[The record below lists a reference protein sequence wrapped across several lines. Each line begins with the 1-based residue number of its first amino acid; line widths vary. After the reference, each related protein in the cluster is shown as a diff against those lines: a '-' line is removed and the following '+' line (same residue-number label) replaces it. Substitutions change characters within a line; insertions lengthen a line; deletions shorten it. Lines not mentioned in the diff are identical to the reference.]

1 MDSLEYWNLRAETFG
16 GMNSPAHAGSQGGCA
31 AGYMPRLI
39 EKLALED
46 GQSVFDM
53 GCANGT
59 LAIPLARAGH
69 AVTARDFSPRMIA
82 RLQAAAQ
89 AEELPIDAAL
99 MAWEDDWEACG
110 IHANSVDVAVA
121 SRSVPYCEAE
131 LADALRKL
139 DRVARLKAAVTV
151 SATSA
156 PAYDERLCE
165 HLGRDIPVP
174 KGHVHVVDAL
184 AEMRRLPEVSYIPF
198 ERPMRFADKNMAW
211 LELRKLAGEEEL
223 DAHEEGLFERYAT
236 EHFSVQEVDGQ
247 TVYQLDYRL
256 DVEWAFICWRTGND
270 L

>member
-16 GMNSPAHAGSQGGCA
+16 GMNARTHAGLQGGCA
-31 AGYMPRLI
+31 VGYMPRLI

-69 AVTARDFSPRMIA
+69 VVTARDFSQRMIE

-89 AEELPIDAAL
+89 AEEFPIDAAL

-110 IHANSVDVAVA
+110 IHGKSADVAVA
-121 SRSVPYCEAE
+121 SRSLPYREAE
-131 LADALRKL
+131 LEDALCKL
-139 DRVARLKAAVTV
+139 DRVARLKVAVTV

-165 HLGRDIPVP
+165 YLGRDIPVP
-174 KGHVHVVDAL
+174 KGHVHVIDAL

-198 ERPMRFADKNMAW
+198 ERPMRFADKDMAW
-211 LELRKLAGEEEL
+211 LELRKLAGEETL
-223 DAHEEGLFERYAT
+223 DAHEEELFERYAA
-236 EHFSVQEVDGQ
+236 EHFTVQEVDGQ
-247 TVYQLDYRL
+247 TVYQLDYCL
-256 DVEWAFICWRTGND
+256 DVEWAFICWPTGND